1 MATAANDA
9 FNLAKAIEAL
19 RVTREHDVN
28 LSGLKALHEAIRQSG
43 CKGWQ
48 HLLSYLRVSPSCT
61 ELCNIWEVQTTV
73 KDPRVFSQL
82 LLLIADFL
90 AAKPPP
96 DERADDSAHLPSTSG
111 HGRSYSKGSKAV
123 PLATA
128 LASELSLVDTAQQLL
143 ITQTLG
149 RRLKSIYHLL
159 GSDQQLLSNSALQL
173 LAAVAAHSGVAA
185 RDLAAAFDWSLPAL
199 ARISRPTKER
209 PASEAGAT
217 QQKRRQKAIRD
228 VVAWDKPNVL
238 HRPRRAMFVR
248 FCRALLDNADHAT
261 LARLLPL
268 RALTGPLL
276 HHVAADPPGHVLETL
291 LLLSRRVL
299 VPVRHDGSNRA
310 AAAAAAAL
318 PPRLRAE
325 PFGDSA
331 LAQLAEVAASS
342 DEPAATPAAS
352 HRDAVATAA
361 EAALE
366 VLVMLCTDPEN
377 GLVTDRP
384 NGNGASCA
392 PQHGPGVKR
401 VLRMLSR
408 LRPMDHV
415 RHARLLNEV
424 ANRCPWLA
432 AEFASSLP
440 YDLQPAPT
448 SRWVAA
454 MTLATRLTTAVVVA
468 PSPLLDRLAVAATGN
483 GDVAAPPPPVESA
496 AVRAHLRCCM
506 PPALSKAVLSRGV
519 QHNRPV
525 VQALTLDALAAM
537 MRGVEPLLAAA
548 AAVAGNSTWSQFHR
562 RLCSAVRAR
571 LPDLQ
576 TILALHASLQK
587 KDCTMAE
594 AGPEGP
600 PLPDEEAASNLR
612 GKTGVKAKDSAAAK
626 IQGVDKKGDIE
637 MGEQDQQDHGKEEE
651 DEEEEEGA
659 AEAVGKDSSG
669 GKDKNSSLLMAAV
682 FGVVTAAEPSRIR
695 LAVLVRLLD
704 VIACYCR
711 LLPDAAVGAHF
722 DAVRLIPPD
731 VLALDTQ
738 HQVALVGVLAA
749 AQETAS
755 GSSLLTPV
763 PSAHG
768 ITTPGICSA
777 VTAPLS
783 TALVLPLLR

>member
-1 MATAANDA
+1 MATAANDT
-9 FNLAKAIEAL
+9 FNLTKAIEAL
-19 RVTREHDVN
+19 RVTRELDVN
-28 LSGLKALHEAIRQSG
+28 LSGLKSLHEAIRQSG
-43 CKGWQ
+43 RKGWQ

-61 ELCNIWEVQTTV
+61 ELCNIWEAQTTV

-96 DERADDSAHLPSTSG
+96 DERADQLAYPPSTAG
-111 HGRSYSKGSKAV
+111 HGRSCSKISKAV

-128 LASELSLVDTAQQLL
+128 LASELSLVGAAQQLL

-149 RRLKSIYHLL
+149 RRLKSLYHLL
-159 GSDQQLLSNSALQL
+159 GSDQHLLSNSALQL

-217 QQKRRQKAIRD
+217 QKQKQRRKSISN

-238 HRPRRAMFVR
+238 LRPRRAMFVR

-276 HHVAADPPGHVLETL
+276 HHVATDPPRHILETL

-299 VPVRHDGSNRA
+299 APARHGGSNCA

-342 DEPAATPAAS
+342 DEPAATPATS
-352 HRDAVATAA
+352 HGDAVAVAA

-366 VLVMLCTDPEN
+366 VLVMLCTDTAN

-384 NGNGASCA
+384 NGNSALCA
-392 PQHGPGVKR
+392 PQHSPGVKR

-408 LRPMDHV
+408 LRPFDHV

-454 MTLATRLTTAVVVA
+454 MTLATRLTTAAFIA
-468 PSPLLDRLAVAATGN
+468 PSPLLDHLAVVATGN
-483 GDVAAPPPPVESA
+483 GDVAVPPPPVESA

-525 VQALTLDALAAM
+525 VQALTLDALAAI

-576 TILALHASLQK
+576 TILALHASLDK
-587 KDCTMAE
+587 EDCTMAE
-594 AGPEGP
+594 AGSEGSP
-600 PLPDEEAASNLR
+600 RPDEETASNLR
-612 GKTGVKAKDSAAAK
+612 GKTGAKAKCSAASN
-626 IQGVDKKGDIE
+626 IRDIDE
-637 MGEQDQQDHGKEEE
+637 KGEQDQQDHGKEEE
-651 DEEEEEGA
+651 EEEEGEEGA
-659 AEAVGKDSSG
+659 VEAVGKDSSG
-669 GKDKNSSLLMAAV
+669 GNHKKAGLLMAAV
-682 FGVVTAAEPSRIR
+682 FGVTTAAEPSRVR
-695 LAVLVRLLD
+695 LAVLVRLLN

-722 DAVRLIPPD
+722 DAVRLVPP
-731 VLALDTQ
+731 
-738 HQVALVGVLAA
+738 
-749 AQETAS
+749 
-755 GSSLLTPV
+755 
-763 PSAHG
+763 
-768 ITTPGICSA
+768 
-777 VTAPLS
+777 
-783 TALVLPLLR
+783 